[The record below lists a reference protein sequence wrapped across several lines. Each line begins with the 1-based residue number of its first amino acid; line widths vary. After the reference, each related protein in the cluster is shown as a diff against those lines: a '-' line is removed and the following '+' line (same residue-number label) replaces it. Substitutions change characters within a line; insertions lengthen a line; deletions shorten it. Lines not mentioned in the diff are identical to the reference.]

1 MASRVERVL
10 ILCKTYPSPSARY
23 VETSCV
29 AGISGAGELKRLYPI
44 PFRLIQDEQQFK
56 KWQWIN
62 ARIFK
67 SNTDNRPESYKI
79 YVDTISC
86 EPDVLSTKDN
96 WRERRTWI
104 EKVPIFDSFE
114 AIETRR
120 TESGQSLALLRPRRI
135 VGLEIEAADH
145 PDWTQDEREKLLQLQ
160 SQVELFEQDEEAKQL
175 RLLRKIPFDF
185 YYRYEMEGS
194 GGPSEHRHKLVDWE
208 VGALYWNCRRLHG
221 ADWEIKF
228 REKLEHDLAGK
239 DLILMM
245 GNMHRFQHQWLA
257 VSLIYPPRQRPEAD
271 RQKPLFPE

>member
-114 AIETRR
+114 AIG
-120 TESGQSLALLRPRRI
+120 SGPKRI
-135 VGLEIEAADH
+135 VKILVSGVRCTNCGAPAATAARATRLRWH
-145 PDWTQDEREKLLQLQ
+145 LL
-160 SQVELFEQDEEAKQL
+160 
-175 RLLRKIPFDF
+175 
-185 YYRYEMEGS
+185 
-194 GGPSEHRHKLVDWE
+194 
-208 VGALYWNCRRLHG
+208 
-221 ADWEIKF
+221 
-228 REKLEHDLAGK
+228 
-239 DLILMM
+239 
-245 GNMHRFQHQWLA
+245 
-257 VSLIYPPRQRPEAD
+257 
-271 RQKPLFPE
+271 